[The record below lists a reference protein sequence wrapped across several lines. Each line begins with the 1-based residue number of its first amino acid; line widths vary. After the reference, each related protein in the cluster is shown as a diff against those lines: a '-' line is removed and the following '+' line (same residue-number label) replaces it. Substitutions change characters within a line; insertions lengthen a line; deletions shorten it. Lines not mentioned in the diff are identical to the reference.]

1 MKQLKWAV
9 IFMILFNVMLYSQ
22 QTISQKDLDQCGTMD
37 NYARLKQEDPA
48 YEQRLNDLEKIIQE
62 YLKENRDNPWQNITI
77 PVVVHVVY
85 KTSAQNIPNQQIYDQ
100 IRILNEDFRKLNADA
115 WKVPTWFAPYAADCQ
130 INFCLATKDP
140 RNKTTT
146 GIIRKS
152 TTKASFLVNDD
163 VKFKNRGGS
172 DAWPTDKYLNI
183 WVCNIDDRGI
193 IGYAQ
198 FPGGYAAGDGVV
210 VDYQAF
216 GTSANN
222 FPEYN
227 LGRTAVH
234 EVGHW
239 LNLRHTW
246 GDDGTE
252 CTGTDYVDDTPNQ
265 GGPNTGGIA
274 VNSIII
280 SCDNGPYGD
289 MWMNYMNYTWH
300 ISRYLFTTGQTDR
313 MQAIFVTDPR
323 RMALLTSNGC
333 GGNNRP
339 LTENESPS
347 SFSLMQ
353 NYPNP
358 FNPSTTIRFNLPLT
372 GFITLKIFDV
382 TGKEVTDLVNGQLEA
397 GMHSVVFNSE
407 NFATGVY
414 YYRLESM
421 GNVEVKKML
430 LIK

>member
-1 MKQLKWAV
+1 MKHLTLAASFL
-9 IFMILFNVMLYSQ
+9 IFFGITLFSQ
-22 QTISQKDLDQCGTMD
+22 HTKPHNEAEECGTMT
-37 NYARLKQEDPA
+37 NYERLKQEDPS
-48 YEQRLNDLEKIIQE
+48 YEKRQSDLEKIVQE
-62 YLKENRDNPWQNITI
+62 YLLQNRDNPWQNINI

-85 KTSAQNIPNQQIYDQ
+85 KTASQNVSNSQINDQ
-100 IRILNEDFRKLNADA
+100 IRILNEDFRKLNTDA
-115 WKVPTWFAPYAADCQ
+115 WKVPSWFQPYAADCQ
-130 INFCLATKDP
+130 INFCLATKDS
-140 RNKTTT
+140 RNKSTT

-152 TTKASFLVNDD
+152 TTKTSFLVNDD

-183 WVCNIDDRGI
+183 WVCNLDQGGI

-198 FPGGYAAGDGVV
+198 FPGGYAAGDGIV

-216 GTSANN
+216 GISANN

-239 LNLRHTW
+239 LNLRHIW

-252 CTGTDYVDDTPNQ
+252 CTGTDFVEDTPNQ

-289 MWMNYMNYTWH
+289 MWMNYMNSTWH
-300 ISRYLFTTGQTDR
+300 VSRYLFTTGQTDR
-313 MQAIFVTDPR
+313 MQAVFATDPR
-323 RMALLTSNGC
+323 RMTLLNSNGC
-333 GGNNRP
+333 GMNNAP
-339 LTENESPS
+339 YVNNEKEAD
-347 SFSLMQ
+347 FSLSG

-358 FNPSTTIRFNLPLT
+358 FNPSTTISFNLLLS
-372 GFITLKIFDV
+372 GFTTLKVYDIM
-382 TGKEVTDLVNGQLEA
+382 GREVSELISGELNA
-397 GMHSVVFNSE
+397 GSHSVTFNGDNLAS
-407 NFATGVY
+407 GIY
-414 YYRLESM
+414 YYRLESS
-421 GNVEVKKML
+421 GNVAVKKML
-430 LIK
+430 LVK

>member
-1 MKQLKWAV
+1 MKFFIFAAINMIFLNVLLLSQHSSLKY
-9 IFMILFNVMLYSQ
+9 NPEE
-22 QTISQKDLDQCGTMD
+22 CGTMD

-140 RNKTTT
+140 RNKNTT

-280 SCDNGPYGD
+280 SCDNGPYSD

-323 RMALLTSNGC
+323 RMALLNSNGC
-333 GGNNRP
+333 GMNNATY
-339 LTENESPS
+339 LSNEKEAD
-347 SFSLMQ
+347 FSLSG

-358 FNPSTTIRFNLPLT
+358 FNPTTKISFNLPVS
-372 GFITLKIFDV
+372 GFTTLKVYDIM
-382 TGKEVTDLVNGQLEA
+382 GREVSELISGDLNA
-397 GMHSVVFNSE
+397 GSHSVTFNGDNLAS
-407 NFATGVY
+407 GIY
-414 YYRLESM
+414 YYRLVSS
-421 GNVEVKKML
+421 GNIAVKKML
-430 LIK
+430 LVK